1 MTIYAPPT
9 MHLRRAGRSHDPF
22 TALRLLGAIDSPVAP
37 LGTT

>member
-1 MTIYAPPT
+1 MTISAPPT

-22 TALRLLGAIDSPVAP
+22 TTLRMPSAIGSPMAP